1 MFIRVHSWLDFPVNP
16 FVTVI
21 ASIDRYNQR
30 DPRQEGGSGYEFLFS
45 IWVTDWVQRLRPGA
59 DDLVLIAARG
69 MHIGRWEVP
78 RETFPS
84 GLIGYYKWKE
94 SLKVRHA
101 EITCGLMEAAGY
113 PEASRARVHAMI
125 TRRDLEANPD
135 AQLLEDAV
143 CLVFLERQL
152 LEFSEKHDDAK
163 VADIIAKTLPKMSST
178 AKVRAMELPLDAR
191 AARLVTMAI
200 QQAQQQ

>member
-1 MFIRVHSWLDFPVNP
+1 
-16 FVTVI
+16 
-21 ASIDRYNQR
+21 
-30 DPRQEGGSGYEFLFS
+30 
-45 IWVTDWVQRLRPGA
+45 
-59 DDLVLIAARG
+59 
-69 MHIGRWEVP
+69 
-78 RETFPS
+78 
-84 GLIGYYKWKE
+84 
-94 SLKVRHA
+94 
-101 EITCGLMEAAGY
+101 
-113 PEASRARVHAMI
+113 MI